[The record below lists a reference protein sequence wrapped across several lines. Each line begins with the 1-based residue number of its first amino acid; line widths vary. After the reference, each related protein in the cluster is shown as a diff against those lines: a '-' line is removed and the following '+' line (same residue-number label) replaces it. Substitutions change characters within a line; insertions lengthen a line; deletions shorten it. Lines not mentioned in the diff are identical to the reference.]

1 MCESESMYHKN
12 TINFYNKQIF
22 TTKQNKI
29 RLKNKQK

>member
-1 MCESESMYHKN
+1 MHNKN